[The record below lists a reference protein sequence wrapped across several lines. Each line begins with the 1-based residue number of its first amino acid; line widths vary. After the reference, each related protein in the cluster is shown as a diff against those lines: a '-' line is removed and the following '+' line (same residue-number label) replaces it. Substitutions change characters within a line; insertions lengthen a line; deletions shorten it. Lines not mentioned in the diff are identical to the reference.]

1 MTEHYAYR
9 LTWSPEDG
17 EYVATCIEFPS
28 LSWLAADE
36 MSALR
41 GLKDMVRDVIEDMR
55 ANGEP
60 IPEALADK
68 TYSGQLSL
76 RLPPDLHRRL
86 ALEAAEAR
94 ISLSRHL
101 NLKLASA

>member
-1 MTEHYAYR
+1 
-9 LTWSPEDG
+9 
-17 EYVATCIEFPS
+17 
-28 LSWLAADE
+28 
-36 MSALR
+36 
-41 GLKDMVRDVIEDMR
+41 MR

-68 TYSGQLSL
+68 KYSGQLSL

-101 NLKLASA
+101 NLKLASG